1 MFSIEV
7 NWFKY
12 LTLVFSTFF
21 FLQKVSL
28 GQNILTQPNFSS
40 TYNDDQFGQNN
51 FSYRINFL
59 LTYSNR
65 NSNNYIFPGLLQP
78 SILIPVVEDNYYS
91 LYSPTAFSPDG
102 DGIND
107 LFKVYGQGMSDFK
120 IEIFNRW
127 GQMIY
132 KSFQLDE
139 GWDGTFKGKNL
150 PTGSYVY
157 KIKTSEY
164 SEDKKIVK
172 TGTVALVR

>member
-1 MFSIEV
+1 MKA
-7 NWFKY
+7 NLFKY
-12 LTLVFSTFF
+12 IIAVFLSFILF
-21 FLQKVSL
+21 QKVSL
-28 GQNILTQPNFSS
+28 GQNILTQTNFSS
-40 TYNDDQFGQNN
+40 TYNDDQIGQNN

-59 LTYSNR
+59 LTYSNL
-65 NSNNYIFPGLLQP
+65 NSNYIFPGLLQP
-78 SILIPVVEDNYYS
+78 IILNSFVEDNSYS

-132 KSFQLDE
+132 KSFQLSE

-150 PTGSYVY
+150 PTGSYV
-157 KIKTSEY
+157 
-164 SEDKKIVK
+164 
-172 TGTVALVR
+172 

>member
-1 MFSIEV
+1 MKA
-7 NWFKY
+7 NLFKY
-12 LTLVFSTFF
+12 IIAVFLSFILF
-21 FLQKVSL
+21 QKVSL
-28 GQNILTQPNFSS
+28 GQNILTQTNFSS
-40 TYNDDQFGQNN
+40 TYNDDQIGQNN

-59 LTYSNR
+59 LTYSNL
-65 NSNNYIFPGLLQP
+65 NSNYIFPGLLQP
-78 SILIPVVEDNYYS
+78 IILNSFVEDNSYS

-132 KSFQLDE
+132 KSFQLSE

-172 TGTVALVR
+172 TGTIALVR

>member
-1 MFSIEV
+1 MKA
-7 NWFKY
+7 NLFKY
-12 LTLVFSTFF
+12 IIAVFLSFILF
-21 FLQKVSL
+21 QKVSL
-28 GQNILTQPNFSS
+28 GQNILTQTNFSS
-40 TYNDDQFGQNN
+40 TYNDDQIGQNN

-59 LTYSNR
+59 LTYSNL
-65 NSNNYIFPGLLQP
+65 NSNYIFPGLLQP
-78 SILIPVVEDNYYS
+78 IILNSFVEDNSYS

-172 TGTVALVR
+172 TGTIALVR

>member
-1 MFSIEV
+1 MKA
-7 NWFKY
+7 NLFKY
-12 LTLVFSTFF
+12 IIAVFLSFILF
-21 FLQKVSL
+21 QNVLL
-28 GQNILTQPNFSS
+28 GQNILTQTNFSS
-40 TYNDDQFGQNN
+40 TYNDEQIGQNN

-59 LTYSNR
+59 LTYSNL
-65 NSNNYIFPGLLQP
+65 NSNYIFPGLLQP
-78 SILIPVVEDNYYS
+78 IILNSFVEDNSYS

-132 KSFQLDE
+132 KSFQLSE

-172 TGTVALVR
+172 TGTIALVR

>member
-1 MFSIEV
+1 MKA
-7 NWFKY
+7 NLFKY
-12 LTLVFSTFF
+12 IIAVFLSFILF
-21 FLQKVSL
+21 QKVSL
-28 GQNILTQPNFSS
+28 GQNILTQTNFSS
-40 TYNDDQFGQNN
+40 TYNDDQIGQNN

-59 LTYSNR
+59 LTYSNL
-65 NSNNYIFPGLLQP
+65 NSNYIFPGLLQP
-78 SILIPVVEDNYYS
+78 IILNSFVEDNSYS

-132 KSFQLDE
+132 KSFQLSE
-139 GWDGTFKGKNL
+139 GWDGTFNGKNL

-172 TGTVALVR
+172 TGTIALVR

>member
-1 MFSIEV
+1 MKA
-7 NWFKY
+7 NLFKY
-12 LTLVFSTFF
+12 IIAVFLSFILF
-21 FLQKVSL
+21 QKVSL
-28 GQNILTQPNFSS
+28 GQNILTQTNFSS
-40 TYNDDQFGQNN
+40 TYNDEQIGQNN

-59 LTYSNR
+59 LTYSNL
-65 NSNNYIFPGLLQP
+65 NSNYIFPGLLQP
-78 SILIPVVEDNYYS
+78 IILNSFVEDNSYS

-132 KSFQLDE
+132 KSFQLSE

-172 TGTVALVR
+172 TGTIALVR

>member
-1 MFSIEV
+1 MKA
-7 NWFKY
+7 NLFKY
-12 LTLVFSTFF
+12 IIAVFLSFILF
-21 FLQKVSL
+21 QKVSL
-28 GQNILTQPNFSS
+28 GQNILTQTNFSS
-40 TYNDDQFGQNN
+40 TYNDEQIGQNN

-59 LTYSNR
+59 LTYSNL
-65 NSNNYIFPGLLQP
+65 NSNYIFPGLLQP
-78 SILIPVVEDNYYS
+78 IILNSFVEDNSYS

-132 KSFQLDE
+132 KSFQLSE

-164 SEDKKIVK
+164 SEEKKIVK
-172 TGTVALVR
+172 TGTIALVR

>member
-1 MFSIEV
+1 MKA
-7 NWFKY
+7 NLFKY
-12 LTLVFSTFF
+12 TITVFLSFILF
-21 FLQKVSL
+21 QKTSL
-28 GQNILTQPNFSS
+28 GQNILTQTNFSS
-40 TYNDDQFGQNN
+40 TYNDEQIGQNN

-59 LTYSNR
+59 LTYSNL

-78 SILIPVVEDNYYS
+78 IILNSFVEDNSYS

-132 KSFQLDE
+132 KSFELSK

-164 SEDKKIVK
+164 SEDKKLVK

>member
-1 MFSIEV
+1 MKA
-7 NWFKY
+7 NLFKY
-12 LTLVFSTFF
+12 IIAVFLSFILF
-21 FLQKVSL
+21 QKVSL
-28 GQNILTQPNFSS
+28 GQNILTQTNFSS
-40 TYNDDQFGQNN
+40 TYNDDQIGQNN

-59 LTYSNR
+59 LTYSNL
-65 NSNNYIFPGLLQP
+65 NSNYIFPGLLQP
-78 SILIPVVEDNYYS
+78 IILNSFVEDNSYS

-132 KSFQLDE
+132 KSFQLSE

>member
-1 MFSIEV
+1 MKA
-7 NWFKY
+7 NLFKY
-12 LTLVFSTFF
+12 IIAVFLSFILF
-21 FLQKVSL
+21 QKVSL
-28 GQNILTQPNFSS
+28 GQNILTQSNFSS
-40 TYNDDQFGQNN
+40 TYNDDQIGQNN

-59 LTYSNR
+59 LTYSNL
-65 NSNNYIFPGLLQP
+65 NSNYIFPGLLQP
-78 SILIPVVEDNYYS
+78 IILNSFVEDNSYS

-132 KSFQLDE
+132 KSFQLSE

-172 TGTVALVR
+172 TGTIALVR